1 MLYPLQTAREY
12 IRVVKNEIIKQ
23 YFQKRIYGHQS
34 PYKILLRKK
43 SYRILFILSHM
54 RSGSSLL
61 SHILVSN
68 PEIIGFGETH
78 IKYSSELD
86 FKRLMMKVYWQGQ
99 EFTKI
104 PKYLEN
110 LSMNHQYILDKIL
123 HNNKFLTDI
132 FLLSERVYTIFL
144 LREPTRTLP
153 SLLELKPH
161 WNQQNALEYY
171 IQRLLALQDYAQLI
185 NNKKRTLF
193 ITYNQILQ
201 DTSSV
206 LTYFQKFLSTKE
218 GFSEEYQIL
227 KTTGKRNVG
236 DHKGNIRAGRIV
248 RNQRE
253 LKIPVAQ
260 ELIEK
265 ANHYYN
271 QSLSKLSAYCQ
282 SIKF

>member
-1 MLYPLQTAREY
+1 MLYPLQTTHKY
-12 IRVVKNEIIKQ
+12 IKDVKNEIIKQ

-61 SHILVSN
+61 SHILISN

-78 IKYSSELD
+78 IQYSSELD

-99 EFTKI
+99 EFRKI
-104 PKYLEN
+104 PRHLEN

-123 HNNKFLTDI
+123 HNNKFLSDI
-132 FLLSERVYTIFL
+132 FLASERVYTIFL
-144 LREPTRTLP
+144 LREPTKTLP
-153 SLLELKPH
+153 SLLDLKPH
-161 WNQQNALEYY
+161 WSQQNALEYY
-171 IQRLLALQDYAQLI
+171 IQRLLALENYAQLI
-185 NNKKRTLF
+185 NDKKRTLF
-193 ITYNQILQ
+193 ITYNQMLQ
-201 DTSSV
+201 ETFSV
-206 LTYFQKFLSTKE
+206 LTYFQKFLGTKE

-236 DHKGNIRAGRIV
+236 DHKGNIKAGRIV

-253 LKIPVAQ
+253 LKIPVDRQ
-260 ELIEK
+260 LIEK

-271 QSLSKLSAYCQ
+271 QSLSKLSVYCQ
-282 SIKF
+282 SIE